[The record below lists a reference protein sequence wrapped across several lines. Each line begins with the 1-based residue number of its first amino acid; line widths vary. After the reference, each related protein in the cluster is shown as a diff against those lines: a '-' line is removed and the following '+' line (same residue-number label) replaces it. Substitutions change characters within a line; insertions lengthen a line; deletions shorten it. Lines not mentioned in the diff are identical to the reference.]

1 MDEIYKIIT
10 SSAFSIVAP
19 LILGVLASWYI
30 SKHFFQKKQPS
41 ILQLAKRLKTT
52 NFGNYYNLTQEI
64 DIRVIDTKY
73 FGKWHIKTNGT
84 VTDTKHY
91 LCWIRAPW
99 GTKWNGNAFEGKP
112 IAVNW
117 RDASSLF
124 GEGIYREYYKNTKE
138 VDCLDIDI
146 NSHNYKKGNCEVAF
160 ANNSNWRLP
169 TSLELETLHNK
180 NAIEVNNRNEYS
192 NALLALKT
200 ELFPGFKVNSKNYNV
215 WSADQAGS
223 NCAWI
228 SNELYCQSDEKID
241 SKFHI
246 LFVRTVSAIEIEN
259 ERKLIL
265 KKRIS

>member
-10 SSAFSIVAP
+10 SSAFSIIAP

-30 SKHFFQKKQPS
+30 SKHFFYKKQPS
-41 ILQLAKRLKTT
+41 VLQLAKRLKNT

-64 DIRVIDTKY
+64 TIRVLETKY
-73 FGKWHIKTNGT
+73 FGKWHIKSNGT
-84 VTDTKHY
+84 ITDTKHN

-99 GTKWNGNAFEGKP
+99 GTIWNGNAFEGKP

-138 VDCLDIDI
+138 INELDI
-146 NSHNYKKGNCEVAF
+146 SKKNYKKGNCTVTF

-169 TSLELETLHNK
+169 TSLELETLHYK
-180 NAIEVNNRNEYS
+180 NAIEVNNRDEYS

-200 ELFPGFKVNSKNYNV
+200 ELFPGFKLNPKNFNV

-228 SNELYCQSDEKID
+228 SNELYCQSDEKI
-241 SKFHI
+241 SSNFFV
-246 LFVRTVSAIEIEN
+246 LFVRSISNKEIEK
-259 ERKLIL
+259 ERKLL
-265 KKRIS
+265 VKQVVS